1 MTDTLLLFPPVSLKE
16 RYGKRSIGDVKG
28 MVPPLGLAYLASF
41 IRQKDFSVQVI
52 DAIVDN
58 YTDEKLIEY
67 IKSEK
72 PKVIGISSL
81 TLTFNRA
88 IITAESIRKNFPDIL
103 IIIGGHHATI
113 VRESLLKEN
122 PCFDICVYG
131 EGELILLE
139 LLDEYRKL
147 GWDRNGFLKNNETL
161 SKIKG
166 ISYIRDQNVIINPP
180 RELIKDLDKLPMPA
194 REFFDMKKYVPLPNQ
209 YKRLP
214 SIHMTVTRGCPFS
227 CSYCSASSVFGRGF
241 RLSSPQKVIAEIEYI
256 IEKYGAKE
264 ISFWDDAFTVNKK
277 WVREVCQLMI
287 DKKLDITWTCYGRV
301 RTVDKEILQ
310 LMRKAG
316 CWNMFFGFESG
327 VQELLDLINKNIT
340 LDEIRQVVKW
350 CKEVDIEVRA
360 SFMIALPTETP
371 QMAQQTIDF
380 AIELE
385 PDYAQFCVTTPF
397 PETKL
402 FEDAKKYGDLALDFD
417 KYSVWEPVF
426 LPHGYKSREEILEME
441 KIAVRKFYYRFSY
454 VWNRIRKIRSPL
466 DIWRYIEGFI
476 VTLGFSNAGAK
487 SK

>member
-1 MTDTLLLFPPVSLKE
+1 MTDILLLFPPISLKE

-41 IRQKDFSVQVI
+41 VRQKEFSVKVI

-58 YTDEKLIEY
+58 FTDEKLIEY
-67 IKSEK
+67 IKVEN

-88 IITAESIRKNFPDIL
+88 IITAESIRKIYPDIL
-103 IIIGGHHATI
+103 IVIGGHHATI
-113 VRESLLKEN
+113 VKENLLKEN
-122 PCFDICVYG
+122 PYFDICVYG
-131 EGELILLE
+131 EGELTFLE
-139 LLDEYRKL
+139 LMEEYRKQE
-147 GWDRNGFLKNNETL
+147 WDRNAFLKNYETL

-166 ISYIRDQNVIINPP
+166 ISFVKNQEIMINLP
-180 RELIKDLDKLPMPA
+180 RELIKNLDDLPMPA
-194 REFFDMKKYVPLPNQ
+194 RDFFDMKKYVPLPNQ

-214 SIHMTVTRGCPFS
+214 SIHMTVTRGCPFA

-241 RLSSPQKVIAEIEYI
+241 RLSSPRKVIAEIEYLMRT
-256 IEKYGAKE
+256 YGAKE
-264 ISFWDDAFTVNKK
+264 ISFWDDAFTVNEK
-277 WVREVCQLMI
+277 WVREVCQLII
-287 DKKLDITWTCYGRV
+287 DKKLNITWTCYGRV
-301 RTVDKEILQ
+301 RTVDKEMLL

-350 CKEVDIEVRA
+350 CKEVGIEVRA
-360 SFMIALPTETP
+360 SFMIALPKETP
-371 QMAQQTIDF
+371 EMAKKTIDF
-380 AIELE
+380 AIELDPE
-385 PDYAQFCVTTPF
+385 YAQFCVTTPF

-426 LPHGYKSREEILEME
+426 LPHGYKSRDEILEME
-441 KIAVRKFYYRFSY
+441 RLAVKKFYYRFGY
-454 VWNRIRKIRSPL
+454 VLKHLLKIRSPL
-466 DIWRYIEGFI
+466 DVWRYFKGFI
-476 VTLGFSNAGAK
+476 VTIGFSLSRCK
-487 SK
+487 I